1 MRALLVEDDPLLGEG
16 VCAGLKQDGYAV
28 DWMRDGQMA
37 ETALQVE
44 HFDILIL
51 DLGLPGQDG
60 LQLLQKLRARG
71 NPIPVLILTARDSL
85 DDRIKGLD
93 VGADDYMV
101 KPFDLEELNARM
113 RALLRRSAGRAAPK
127 LVHGGLVLDPAAHEL
142 RHEGVVVDLPP
153 KEFALLQTLLEN
165 AGRVVSKTKLQEAL
179 YSWEQDLASNALEV
193 HIHHLRRKLGSDL
206 IRTIRGVGYIIEPD
220 DDLHT

>member
-127 LVHGGLVLDPAAHEL
+127 LVHGRLVLDPAAHEL
-142 RHEGVVVDLPP
+142 RHEGVAVDLPP

-193 HIHHLRRKLGSDL
+193 HIHHLRKKLGSDL

>member
-1 MRALLVEDDPLLGEG
+1 MRVLLVEDDALLGEG
-16 VCAGLKQDGYAV
+16 VYTGLKQDGYAV
-28 DWMRDGQMA
+28 DWVQDGQMA
-37 ETALQVE
+37 EIALNIE

-51 DLGLPGQDG
+51 DLGLPKQDG
-60 LQLLQKLRARG
+60 LQLLQKLRAKG

-127 LVHGGLVLDPAAHEL
+127 LVHGKLVLDPAAHEV
-142 RHEGVVVDLPP
+142 RCNGAVVDLSP

-165 AGRVVSKTKLQEAL
+165 VGRVISKTKLQEAL
-179 YSWEQDLASNALEV
+179 YSWEHDLASNALEV
-193 HIHHLRRKLGSDL
+193 HVHYLRKKLGSGF

-220 DDLHT
+220 NVIHT